1 MTYDFT
7 PIMDAAR
14 VSEQS
19 QNTVIRLLVQAL
31 EQLEPRV
38 RQLEARLDCLSDA
51 MTARNNQLE
60 ARLDRLSDLTVGES
74 DQPFDEQVLQVLRV
88 RSGSAREALE
98 VLGNDC
104 EFDSRVLSVIEDNS
118 FTVYTHIEAEIEGKL
133 DDMTQSYAFSEA
145 VEDAVKGSIVS
156 TVEDVIADLGV
167 IDAEEI
173 VRTGLRA
180 II

>member
-31 EQLEPRV
+31 EQMERRV
-38 RQLEARLDCLSDA
+38 RELEERG
-51 MTARNNQLE
+51 NQ
-60 ARLDRLSDLTVGES
+60 AGDS
-74 DQPFDEQVLQVLRV
+74 DQHFDEMVLEVLTV
-88 RSGSAREALE
+88 RSGSAREALGFE
-98 VLGNDC
+98 DAVL
-104 EFDSRVLSVIEDNS
+104 RAIEDNS
-118 FTVYTHIEAEIEGKL
+118 YTTFTHIEAEIDGKL
-133 DDMTQSYAFSEA
+133 EDMTQTYDFAAA
-145 VEDAVKGSIVS
+145 VEEAVKGSIVS

>member
-1 MTYDFT
+1 MKYDFE
-7 PIMDAAR
+7 PITDAANIA
-14 VSEQS
+14 EQH
-19 QNTVIRLLVQAL
+19 QLRTIRLLVQAL
-31 EQLEPRV
+31 EQLERRV
-38 RQLEARLDCLSDA
+38 RDLEDDYDNAKPK
-51 MTARNNQLE
+51 
-60 ARLDRLSDLTVGES
+60 GEDDDFS
-74 DQPFDEQVLQVLRV
+74 ERVLQVLRV

>member
-1 MTYDFT
+1 MKTETLKSANDIVRHARGDRDSQLVYLL
-7 PIMDAAR
+7 DAMIAR
-14 VSEQS
+14 I
-19 QNTVIRLLVQAL
+19 T
-31 EQLEPRV
+31 
-38 RQLEARLDCLSDA
+38 QLEARLDCLSDA

-74 DQPFDEQVLQVLRV
+74 DQPFDEQVLEVLTV
-88 RSGSAREALE
+88 RSGSAREALGFE
-98 VLGNDC
+98 DAVL
-104 EFDSRVLSVIEDNS
+104 RAIEDNS
-118 FTVYTHIEAEIEGKL
+118 YTTFTHIEAEIDGKL
-133 DDMTQSYAFSEA
+133 EDMTQTYDFAAA
-145 VEDAVKGSIVS
+145 VEEAVKGSIVS

>member
-31 EQLEPRV
+31 EQMDRRLRDLEDDYDNAKPKNEDDDFSER
-38 RQLEARLDCLSDA
+38 
-51 MTARNNQLE
+51 
-60 ARLDRLSDLTVGES
+60 
-74 DQPFDEQVLQVLRV
+74 VLQVLRV

>member
-1 MTYDFT
+1 MKYDFE
-7 PIMDAAR
+7 PITDAADIA
-14 VSEQS
+14 EQH
-19 QNTVIRLLVQAL
+19 QLRTIRLLVQAL
-31 EQLEPRV
+31 EQMDRRLRDLEDDYDNAKPKN
-38 RQLEARLDCLSDA
+38 E
-51 MTARNNQLE
+51 
-60 ARLDRLSDLTVGES
+60 
-74 DQPFDEQVLQVLRV
+74 DEDFSERVLQVLRV

-104 EFDSRVLSVIEDNS
+104 ELDSRVLSVIEDNS